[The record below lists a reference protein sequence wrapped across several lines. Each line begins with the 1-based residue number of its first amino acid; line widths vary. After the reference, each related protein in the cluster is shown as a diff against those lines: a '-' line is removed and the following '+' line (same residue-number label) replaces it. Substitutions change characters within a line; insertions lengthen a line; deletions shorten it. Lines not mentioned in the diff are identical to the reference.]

1 MSPHSPAIIAAF
13 FAICLSPSPTRARAI
28 LSAVASNDLPDLAF
42 LFDLDGVLIDSM
54 PMHTE
59 AWRLYLSR
67 LGIEQPYIA
76 ERMHGKR
83 NSELV
88 RELIDPDLPAEV
100 VFEHGAAKERLFREL
115 ILAAD
120 LNQYRVPGLDTF
132 LARYEGLPMAV
143 ASNAEPANIDFVL
156 DQLHLRKYFPVT
168 VDGSQVNRPKPFPD
182 VYLKAARQLDVG
194 PSRCIVF
201 EDSPTGVAAGLA
213 AGMRVVGVETTPTTF
228 AGVAYQIRDFRDPAL
243 PAWLAAAAAH

>member
-1 MSPHSPAIIAAF
+1 
-13 FAICLSPSPTRARAI
+13 
-28 LSAVASNDLPDLAF
+28 LPGLAL

-59 AWRLYLSR
+59 AWKIYLER

-88 RELIDPDLPAEV
+88 RELIGAGLAPEV

-120 LNQYRVPGLDTF
+120 LTRFRVSGLDEF
-132 LARYEGLPMAV
+132 LARYEGTPMAV

-156 DQLHLRKYFPVT
+156 DQLNLRKYFAVT
-168 VDGSQVNRPKPFPD
+168 VDGSQVRRPKPFPD
-182 VYLKAARQLDVG
+182 VYLKAAERLGVK
-194 PSRCIVF
+194 PANSIVF
-201 EDSPTGVAAGLA
+201 EDSPTGVAAGVA
-213 AGMRVVGVETTPTTF
+213 AGMRVVGVETTPTVF
-228 AGVAYQIRDFRDPAL
+228 EGVAYQVRDFRDAGL
-243 PAWLAAAAAH
+243 PAWLEAAAHQQGPSAISDPLPTTPERLS